1 MADHVEIDEGSSG
14 RLVNA
19 DDCGAAGLVQG
30 VKLCYSAD
38 GTATYVTA
46 DANGLEVQVTS
57 APAVRALTN
66 ADVVTAELSAT
77 DNAVLDAIAAAVAT
91 EGDALGDGVLLQG
104 DDGTDRTNVLVDT
117 DGHLQVDVLANPS
130 QAVTNTGTFAVQAA
144 QGTAA
149 SLNCT
154 EASAS
159 AIKTAAELIDDTV
172 YVDDADWTDSTSKH
186 LNVGGV
192 YNDAALNTITD
203 GDVGPVA
210 LDVNGSLWNV
220 GNRAHDAVDAGN
232 PIKVGGKASSAVPSA
247 VAAND
252 RVNAWYD
259 LNGRSIIAGGAA
271 ADAATSTA
279 GNPVLLGGK
288 SLAIGTATTDVDAD
302 ADVVNLL
309 ATRGGRLYVTTAHP
323 NRVYGCVA
331 DHNTAQTNHSLIAA
345 TGSAATSLYITDI
358 MISNGATAGDVKL
371 LDGSG
376 GTVLWQVYLAINGGC
391 AIQLHTPIKLT
402 ANTALCFTST
412 SVTTHTVAASGFIS
426 AP

>member
-1 MADHVEIDEGSSG
+1 
-14 RLVNA
+14 
-19 DDCGAAGLVQG
+19 
-30 VKLCYSAD
+30 
-38 GTATYVTA
+38 
-46 DANGLEVQVTS
+46 VQVTS

-77 DNAVLDAIAAAVAT
+77 DNAVLDVIAAAVAT

-130 QAVTNTGTFAVQAA
+130 QAVTNTGTFATQATLAAETTKVIGTVNISASQTVTAA
-144 QGTAA
+144 QATATSLNAAVVGAVAHDGSTAA
-149 SLNCT
+149 NP
-154 EASAS
+154 
-159 AIKTAAELIDDTV
+159 
-172 YVDDADWTDSTSKH
+172 
-186 LNVGGV
+186 VG
-192 YNDAALNTITD
+192 
-203 GDVGPVA
+203 
-210 LDVNGSLWNV
+210 
-220 GNRAHDAVDAGN
+220 
-232 PIKVGGKASSAVPSA
+232 
-247 VAAND
+247 
-252 RVNAWYD
+252 
-259 LNGRSIIAGGAA
+259 IAGH
-271 ADAATSTA
+271 
-279 GNPVLLGGK
+279 
-288 SLAIGTATTDVDAD
+288 SLALGSATTDVNAD
-302 ADVVNLL
+302 GDVVNLL

-323 NRVYGCVA
+323 NRVFGCVA

-391 AIQLHTPIKLT
+391 AIQLQTPIKLT